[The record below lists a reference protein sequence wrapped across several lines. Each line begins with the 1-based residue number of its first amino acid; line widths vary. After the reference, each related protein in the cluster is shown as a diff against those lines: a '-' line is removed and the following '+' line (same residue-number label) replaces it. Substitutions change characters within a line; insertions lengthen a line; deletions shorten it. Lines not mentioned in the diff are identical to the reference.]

1 MEELKYKV
9 GIETDRISP
18 EELIDPGAIAAL
30 VALNE
35 QIEQY
40 KAQLKSLADAEKEQG
55 QLSEDQLRQQEE
67 LKLALKDAQSEYR
80 NVQKGIQ
87 TVDAAVKSS
96 TNTYKGLVA
105 ENKALMEA
113 MRNVP
118 LDDTT
123 GELERLQAQYNANN
137 ERLKEF
143 DAALGN
149 HQRNV
154 GNYNGALGNVTNS
167 LQGLPGPIGGA
178 VTSIKTLNTVL
189 KANPIGLVIAAVAG
203 LIAMLSKL
211 QPVVD
216 FVSKSF
222 QVLSNTVQFFV
233 DKAAGFL
240 GIIEETNITL
250 AETIRQTAA
259 LADAEVRLRDSKRE
273 QIVLDAERNK
283 RISELRLQEADRNRS
298 EEERIAILQEI
309 DRIERE
315 GLNEKIR
322 LAKEELRIAEDRAAI
337 NHSDAATLED
347 IANKRA
353 ALIKLETDSNNFL
366 REQTTKRTELEKRQL
381 AEQERLQEEASKKRL
396 ERIKRIE
403 NERFNAWLRSEENIR
418 LAQEASDR
426 VEYIDLELD
435 TQTELNDKLLAM
447 DRMYADTLLQ
457 NLVDRLEMEGRF
469 VESAE
474 QQRLIRQQQLEQ
486 MFIDAGLTQ
495 YEASLRAKEQ
505 ADLEYESKLN
515 DAKERE
521 IELERATQQAKL
533 DLAYDSANSFL
544 AIGEALFGKNKAL
557 AVAQA
562 IIDTFAAANSAAK
575 NTPGGVLAKSLAAA
589 AMVAKG
595 FVNVKKILSTKPG
608 SGGVE
613 GGASSATAMST
624 MAVTPAGTLINQG
637 LTGGMFAQ
645 QVAGEFTPA
654 TSRERNITIDANVD
668 RRGLAIAVRE
678 GERSIR
684 TQQFDYR

>member
-40 KAQLKSLADAEKEQG
+40 KAQLKSLADAEKEGIELTEEQK
-55 QLSEDQLRQQEE
+55 RQQEE

-143 DAALGN
+143 DATLGN

-154 GNYNGALGNVTNS
+154 GNYKDSLGNVTNS

-240 GIIEETNITL
+240 GIIEQTNITL
-250 AETIRQTAA
+250 ADTIKQTAA
-259 LADAEVRLRDSKRE
+259 LADAEVSLRDSKRE

-315 GLNEKIR
+315 GLNEKIS
-322 LAKEELRIAEDRAAI
+322 LAKEELRIAEERAAI

-381 AEQERLQEEASKKRL
+381 AEQERLQEEASKRRL
-396 ERIKRIE
+396 ERIKRE
-403 NERFNAWLRSEENIR
+403 EDERFNAWMRSEENIR

-486 MFIDAGLTQ
+486 MFIDAGLSQ

-505 ADLEYESKLN
+505 ADAEYEGKLK

-533 DLAYDSANSFL
+533 DLAYDSASNFL

-608 SGGVE
+608 SGGAE
-613 GGASSATAMST
+613 GGATSATAMSS
-624 MAVTPAGTLINQG
+624 MAVTPAGTLVNQG
-637 LTGGMFAQ
+637 LAGGMFAQ

-684 TQQFDYR
+684 TQQFDYK